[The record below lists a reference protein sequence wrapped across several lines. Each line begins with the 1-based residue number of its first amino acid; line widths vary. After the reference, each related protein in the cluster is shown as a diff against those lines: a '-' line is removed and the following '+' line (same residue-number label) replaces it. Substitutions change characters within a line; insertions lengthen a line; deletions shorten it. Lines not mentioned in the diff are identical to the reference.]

1 MRFQAKKMEI
11 AAMVK
16 KMILM
21 EATGTQMVENIDKLL
36 FCINT

>member
-1 MRFQAKKMEI
+1 MGFQANEMEI

-16 KMILM
+16 KMIMM
-21 EATGTQMVENIDKLL
+21 EATGTEMVENIDKLL